1 MKSGSRS
8 DERLHRSSRAAHRPD
23 ASGWDS
29 PRYKRLK
36 PNPLGALEGEVIEIG
51 PGSGV
56 NLKYYRDNVHWT
68 GVEPNTFLHERIRRR
83 AAALGIATRPLAG
96 SAERLDSPDESVDAV
111 EGQWFSDVVQTEGWQ
126 Q

>member
-1 MKSGSRS
+1 MSGCTGLRG
-8 DERLHRSSRAAHRPD
+8 RLTAQMH
-23 ASGWDS
+23 SGGWES

-96 SAERLDSPDESVDAV
+96 SAERLDSPDESVDSV
-111 EGQWFSDVVQTEGWQ
+111 EGQWFSDVVQAEGWQ

>member
-1 MKSGSRS
+1 MSGCTGLR
-8 DERLHRSSRAAHRPD
+8 ERLTAQMH
-23 ASGWDS
+23 SGGWES